1 MIVKGKKTYLSKVE
15 KYIHCNKKEKKKL
28 ISFLENSIDLLIEE
42 RGDLTFD
49 GLVAEFGEPQK
60 AADELEST
68 ISEGKRRKYIEKAL
82 NIKRII
88 VTALAVFLVMFAT
101 WFVAMFL
108 DANKDNN
115 GYFEEAIESV
125 TEENLEE

>member
-60 AADELEST
+60 AADELEGT
-68 ISEGKRRKYIEKAL
+68 ISADEHRQYIGKAIKLKRLIASAL
-82 NIKRII
+82 
-88 VTALAVFLVMFAT
+88 VVFLVMLAT

-108 DANKDNN
+108 DPNKDNN
-115 GYFEEAIESV
+115 GYFEESIEVV
-125 TEENLEE
+125 TGEILKE